1 MFTQI
6 NSVRFIACFD
16 LRCLPTD
23 QQCGLCKSTQPC
35 LCSLLS
41 CACILSAY
49 TVHDALLDMTCNMFL
64 QINSVDYVYQDG
76 KAVKS
81 IRLPGYAGA
90 SGLDADQQALR
101 EMKEEEEMNGTG
113 QNDLEMV

>member
-1 MFTQI
+1 M
-6 NSVRFIACFD
+6 
-16 LRCLPTD
+16 
-23 QQCGLCKSTQPC
+23 
-35 LCSLLS
+35 
-41 CACILSAY
+41 
-49 TVHDALLDMTCNMFL
+49 
-64 QINSVDYVYQDG
+64 YQDG
-76 KAVKS
+76 KAVES